1 MIMTAKEIK
10 EKNLD
15 INNILNYVL
24 NVDIPYQVGTKFVY
38 NNVEPFILSVFF
50 QEKFKIK
57 LSDFINENIF
67 KK

>member
-50 QEKFKIK
+50 KKI
-57 LSDFINENIF
+57 
-67 KK
+67 